1 MSAATKSP
9 PVDTP
14 PEPAERPRAGADS
27 AAPAAHRP
35 DYARRTA
42 WATITLVVL
51 AMLAAAY
58 IARAILFP
66 IALAALLNL
75 ALKPIVA
82 GMERRRIPSIA
93 ASGLVLAGL
102 IGVFVTA
109 IALLWTPAS
118 EWFFELRRPEVRRE
132 LAEKLR
138 PLRAPVQQLNQA
150 SKEVEKMTSGEGET
164 APLRV
169 QVEQPGMA
177 SLVLNTSGSLL
188 ATVVVVAAL
197 LFFLL
202 ARGDRF
208 LEKLVALS
216 PTWRD
221 KRNVVALMNDIQQS
235 ISRYLLTITCIN
247 AGLGLAIGIAM
258 WAIGLP
264 NPALWGVMAFLLN
277 YIPFV
282 GAAAGACLVFVV
294 ALIEWDVAYA
304 LVAPGAYLAV
314 NVVEANLVTPALLGR
329 STNLNPVAILLSLTL
344 WGWMWGLGGVFLA
357 IPLLVV
363 AKIICEHI
371 EPLHSF
377 GQLIAD

>member
-1 MSAATKSP
+1 
-9 PVDTP
+9 
-14 PEPAERPRAGADS
+14 
-27 AAPAAHRP
+27 
-35 DYARRTA
+35 
-42 WATITLVVL
+42 
-51 AMLAAAY
+51 
-58 IARAILFP
+58 
-66 IALAALLNL
+66 
-75 ALKPIVA
+75 
-82 GMERRRIPSIA
+82 
-93 ASGLVLAGL
+93 
-102 IGVFVTA
+102 
-109 IALLWTPAS
+109 
-118 EWFFELRRPEVRRE
+118 
-132 LAEKLR
+132 
-138 PLRAPVQQLNQA
+138 
-150 SKEVEKMTSGEGET
+150 MTSGEGET